1 MSCLQMWDIL
11 IIGGQDEGEGF
22 LFVICLDFGFV
33 CLFFLFKLKCVYPE
47 IDPFLTFW
55 NAQFRVLST
64 FPLL

>member
-1 MSCLQMWDIL
+1 MKERGFCL
-11 IIGGQDEGEGF
+11 
-22 LFVICLDFGFV
+22 LFVWILGLFV
-33 CLFFLFKLKCVYPE
+33 CFFLFKLKCVYPE

>member
-1 MSCLQMWDIL
+1 MKERGFCLLSVWIL
-11 IIGGQDEGEGF
+11 G
-22 LFVICLDFGFV
+22 LFVC
-33 CLFFLFKLKCVYPE
+33 FFLFKLKCVYPE